1 MRYKITTIL
10 CFLFIASIVLV
21 GCTTPQD
28 PVIKTVTVEKAVPV
42 KCTVTL
48 GDRPD
53 LQTRD
58 VLAKALAAAPS
69 FDDRMKI
76 VTEQL
81 LLYMGWTP
89 KVEAALSGCSNVPNS
104 PAP

>member
-1 MRYKITTIL
+1 MKR
-10 CFLFIASIVLV
+10 LFIFALCAILAA
-21 GCTTPQD
+21 CAKPPE
-28 PVIKTVTVEKAVPV
+28 PVIQTVTVEKAVPV
-42 KCTVTL
+42 PCPVKL

-53 LQTRD
+53 LQNKD
-58 VLAKALAAAPS
+58 VLAKALVAAPS

-89 KVEAALSGCSNVPNS
+89 KVEAALAGCSTVPKS
-104 PAP
+104 PSQ